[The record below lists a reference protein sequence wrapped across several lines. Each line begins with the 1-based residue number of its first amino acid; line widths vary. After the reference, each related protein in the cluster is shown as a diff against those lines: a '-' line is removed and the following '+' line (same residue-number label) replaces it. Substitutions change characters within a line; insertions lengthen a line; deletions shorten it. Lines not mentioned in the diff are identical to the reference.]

1 MAWSSA
7 QRVRS
12 VTKAEE
18 YSLRVDRLFENARTH
33 RVMNRDVFRLG
44 ACRLANG
51 FKVVVCLLPI
61 ALAIPVS
68 PALADEALAIDPV
81 LDQGV
86 LGEGRNAY
94 RERADASR
102 AEDAYSIF
110 KAHSE
115 ENPNDVAAAWHYSM
129 ACYWLGIRVYTD
141 SEQKKAIYQEG
152 LKAAN
157 RALSMDADC
166 GPCHLLSAI
175 NHALWAEQV
184 GIFRT
189 LVGLPKV
196 KKHLARA
203 AELDP
208 RFAGAAAY
216 RVQATIYD
224 KLPRLMGGGKRKA
237 RAALE
242 KAIEVSPEEPLNYEM
257 LAILLRDRF
266 NELPRAVAVAQRGL
280 AVPEPGE
287 EYVESR
293 DSFVFLQEFVNR
305 YATQV
310 SAR

>member
-1 MAWSSA
+1 MTEA
-7 QRVRS
+7 
-12 VTKAEE
+12 KE
-18 YSLRVDRLFENARTH
+18 YSLRVDRLIDNARTD
-33 RVMNRDVFRLG
+33 RVMNRSAFRLG
-44 ACRLANG
+44 NGCLADR
-51 FKVVVCLLPI
+51 FKLVLFLLPI
-61 ALAIPVS
+61 VLAIPAS
-68 PALADEALAIDPV
+68 PTLADEALAIDPV

-86 LGEGRNAY
+86 LGQGRNAY

-102 AEDAYSIF
+102 AEDAYTIF
-110 KAHSE
+110 KAYSE

-129 ACYWLGIRVYTD
+129 ACYWLGIRVYSD

-157 RALSMDADC
+157 RALSMDGDC

-293 DSFVFLQEFVNR
+293 DSYVLLQKFVNR

>member
-1 MAWSSA
+1 MVNRSFFQRGA
-7 QRVRS
+7 QRMASGFNYS
-12 VTKAEE
+12 VLLIFVA
-18 YSLRVDRLFENARTH
+18 F
-33 RVMNRDVFRLG
+33 VM
-44 ACRLANG
+44 
-51 FKVVVCLLPI
+51 
-61 ALAIPVS
+61 
-68 PALADEALAIDPV
+68 PATPAFADEALAIDPV

-86 LGEGRNAY
+86 LGEGRTAY

-102 AEDAYSIF
+102 AEDAYEIF
-110 KAHSE
+110 KEYSE
-115 ENPNDVAAAWHYSM
+115 ENPDDAVAAWHYSM
-129 ACYWLGIRVYTD
+129 ACYWLGIRVYSD
-141 SEQKKAIYQEG
+141 SDQKKAIYQEG
-152 LKAAN
+152 LGAAN
-157 RALSMDADC
+157 RALSLDSDC
-166 GPCHLLSAI
+166 GACHLLSAI
-175 NHALWAEQV
+175 NYALWAEQV

-203 AELDP
+203 VELDP

-242 KAIEVSPEEPLNYEM
+242 KAIEVSPEEPLNYEL

-280 AVPEPGE
+280 TVPEPGE

-293 DSFVFLQEFVNR
+293 DSFAFLQEFVNR

-310 SAR
+310 SAHRR

>member
-1 MAWSSA
+1 M
-7 QRVRS
+7 
-12 VTKAEE
+12 
-18 YSLRVDRLFENARTH
+18 RVDRLNENARAD
-33 RVMNRDVFRLG
+33 RVTSPTGLRSGAGRLG
-44 ACRLANG
+44 ES
-51 FKVVVCLLPI
+51 FKIVFFVISVL
-61 ALAIPVS
+61 LAIPAMPV
-68 PALADEALAIDPV
+68 LADEALAIDPV

-102 AEDAYSIF
+102 AEDAYKIF

-129 ACYWLGIRVYTD
+129 ACYWLGIRVYSD
-141 SEQKKAIYQEG
+141 SDQKKAIYQEG

-157 RALSMDADC
+157 RALSLDDDC
-166 GPCHLLSAI
+166 GACHLLSAI

-208 RFAGAAAY
+208 QFAGAAAY

-310 SAR
+310 SARQQ